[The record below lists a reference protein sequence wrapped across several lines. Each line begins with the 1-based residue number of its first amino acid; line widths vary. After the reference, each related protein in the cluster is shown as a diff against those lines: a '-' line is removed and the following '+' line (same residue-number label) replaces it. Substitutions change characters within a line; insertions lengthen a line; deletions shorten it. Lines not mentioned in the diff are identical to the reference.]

1 MTGVQTCA
9 LPIYTFPV
17 RERGD
22 AEVERNVRMIR
33 RLNDIIDKLGME
45 CLDEAVAQNDGLNC
59 SDIILSVISG
69 L

>member
-1 MTGVQTCA
+1 
-9 LPIYTFPV
+9 
-17 RERGD
+17 
-22 AEVERNVRMIR
+22 MIR